1 LLHREMLQMHG
12 LLNAFRPLS
21 PRERDVLRLLL
32 TGISE
37 KELARTLNL
46 TPATTHQYV
55 VAVLHNFGAHSRAEL
70 MAQWLRRLAPAPSA
84 PTDQ

>member
-1 LLHREMLQMHG
+1 MQIHG
-12 LLNAFRPLS
+12 LLNAARPLS

-32 TGISE
+32 TGASE
-37 KELARTLNL
+37 REIARSRGV

-55 VAVLHNFGAHSRAEL
+55 AAVLRNFGAHSRAEL
-70 MAQWLRRLAPAPSA
+70 MSQWLRRLAPSPP